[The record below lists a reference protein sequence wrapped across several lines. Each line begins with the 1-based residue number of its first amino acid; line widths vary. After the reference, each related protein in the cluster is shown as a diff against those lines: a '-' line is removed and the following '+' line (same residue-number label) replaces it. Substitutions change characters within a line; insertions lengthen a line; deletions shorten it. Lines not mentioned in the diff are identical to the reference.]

1 MVASRWREPF
11 FLLWSVLVVGSIAFG
26 IVLEDRANTPLL
38 FGFILPLIF
47 AAISYPVV
55 ATAIVGSLVLV
66 FAAGSAALTGQSAAD
81 LTFQLMALAFAA
93 VMGVWQ
99 ALRARAPRRA
109 ALDRARPRAAVPR
122 RRRHDHRPARRRRKE
137 SSA

>member
-1 MVASRWREPF
+1 M
-11 FLLWSVLVVGSIAFG
+11 
-26 IVLEDRANTPLL
+26 LEDRSNTPLM
-38 FGFILPLIF
+38 FAFILPLIF

-66 FAAGSAALTGQSAAD
+66 FAAGAGALTGQSAAD

-99 ALRARAPRRA
+99 AYGRERRA
-109 ALDRARPRAAVPR
+109 AQLSDRARPRAAVPR
-122 RRRHDHRPARRRRKE
+122 RRRHDDRPARR
-137 SSA
+137 ATA